1 MRKLVCLGLLLVLFV
16 DLNAQERIT
25 KGQVLDEYSKEGV
38 DSALVEVYDTNIFVY
53 TLKSGEFNIMLPKR
67 RRHLYVSKEGYE
79 DRKIILGPG
88 FQHKVTK
95 IYLQSQK
102 GIEKASRD
110 RQEADSLFLSHK
122 NVLSLSLI
130 ELLSVAI
137 ALRYERFISFRHSA
151 GIHVSF
157 YVYGFKPSMG
167 SEFDIH
173 VTYHGIKPVPFY
185 RFYPLRKKTD
195 GVFIEAKI
203 PFGYFSFSELQYRY
217 STSSNRKL
225 SISHSFWTWGL
236 GVSLGVSRKMP
247 RTSHGVINLS
257 IGYQYFPIVEP
268 TEYQYEEVGEG
279 TILTYTT
286 ETDWW
291 YMPGPGSY
299 FELKFTIG
307 GVF

>member
-88 FQHKVTK
+88 FQHKVSK

-185 RFYPLRKKTD
+185 RFYPLRKK
-195 GVFIEAKI
+195 
-203 PFGYFSFSELQYRY
+203 
-217 STSSNRKL
+217 NRR
-225 SISHSFWTWGL
+225 GL
-236 GVSLGVSRKMP
+236 HRSK
-247 RTSHGVINLS
+247 N
-257 IGYQYFPIVEP
+257 
-268 TEYQYEEVGEG
+268 
-279 TILTYTT
+279 TIWIL
-286 ETDWW
+286 
-291 YMPGPGSY
+291 
-299 FELKFTIG
+299 
-307 GVF
+307 